1 MDKIL
6 IVLVVLCFVLL
17 GNFILTCVYVVP
29 HIRKNLSADHS
40 KGIRAATWKNSSYV
54 FVLEKMTHSAALKD
68 CKSKGMR
75 LVSID
80 TLEENEFLKE
90 EQDHMG
96 LGALWWT
103 GAVLDPETKAY
114 WKWGSNG
121 SLWNALGTKGYYFER
136 LFLLFQPSNRMY
148 YSN

>member
-1 MDKIL
+1 MTDCQKSVNTFHSNMDKIL

-54 FVLEKMTHSAALKD
+54 FVLEKMTHSAALKG

-114 WKWGSNG
+114 WK
-121 SLWNALGTKGYYFER
+121 
-136 LFLLFQPSNRMY
+136 
-148 YSN
+148 